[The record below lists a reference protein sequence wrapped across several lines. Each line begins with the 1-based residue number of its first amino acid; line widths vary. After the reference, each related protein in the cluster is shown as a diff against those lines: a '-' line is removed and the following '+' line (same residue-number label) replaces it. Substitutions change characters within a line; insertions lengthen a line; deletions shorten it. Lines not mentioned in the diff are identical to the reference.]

1 MYKTKTIAV
10 DHGNRSIK
18 TESQIFTSGLVES
31 EMEPPMAD
39 FLLYNGK
46 YYTLSEQRI
55 PFMKDKTT
63 DERFFILTLFAIG
76 MELGK
81 TGLQGKNESIRINL
95 PVGLPPK
102 HYGMFYNK
110 FESYFKRSNPIMF
123 TYGGRPYRIDIG
135 EVVAYPQAY
144 AAAMTKYSE
153 VKQYTKARVID
164 IGGFT
169 LDFLELKNGVPNME
183 VCDTLENGVITL
195 YNQIKSRVNSEFD
208 LLLSEPE
215 IDDIIQRKK
224 IDYDVHV
231 QQLVRRLTKR
241 FVEDMLGAL
250 RERGLDLRTG
260 CVVFVGGGALLLRE
274 YLEQSDKVGKAI
286 FIEDITANARGYASL
301 YNLSKSER

>member
-1 MYKTKTIAV
+1 
-10 DHGNRSIK
+10 
-18 TESQIFTSGLVES
+18 
-31 EMEPPMAD
+31 
-39 FLLYNGK
+39 
-46 YYTLSEQRI
+46 
-55 PFMKDKTT
+55 
-63 DERFFILTLFAIG
+63 
-76 MELGK
+76 
-81 TGLQGKNESIRINL
+81 
-95 PVGLPPK
+95 
-102 HYGMFYNK
+102 
-110 FESYFKRSNPIMF
+110 MF

-224 IDYDVHV
+224 IDYDVRV

-241 FVEDMLGAL
+241 FGEDMLGAL